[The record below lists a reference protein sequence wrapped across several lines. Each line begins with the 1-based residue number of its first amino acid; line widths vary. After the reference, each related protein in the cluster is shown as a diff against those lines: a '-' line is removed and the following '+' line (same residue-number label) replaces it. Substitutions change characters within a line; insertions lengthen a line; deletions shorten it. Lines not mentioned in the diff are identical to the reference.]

1 MEVQKVSKLK
11 VHESATYRIHVQGA
25 LDQSW
30 FDYCACMA
38 IHTEIGPDEHAVT
51 TLIGQVQDQSALL
64 GVLNRLGDMGLP
76 LLMVQYIPTQISE
89 TLEER
94 EE

>member
-1 MEVQKVSKLK
+1 MPKLK
-11 VHESATYRIHVQGA
+11 VYESATFRIHVQGA

-30 FDYCACMA
+30 SNYYADMA
-38 IHTEIGPDEHAVT
+38 IHTEIDPEEHAVA
-51 TLIGQVQDQSALL
+51 TLTGQVQDQAALL
-64 GVLNRLGDMGLP
+64 GVLNRLVDMGLS
-76 LLMVQYIPTQISE
+76 LLLVQYIPDQISE